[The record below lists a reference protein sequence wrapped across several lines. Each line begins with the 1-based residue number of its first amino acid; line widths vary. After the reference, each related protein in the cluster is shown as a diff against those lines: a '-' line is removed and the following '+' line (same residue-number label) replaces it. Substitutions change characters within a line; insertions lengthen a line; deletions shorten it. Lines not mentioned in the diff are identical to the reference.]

1 MQCSS
6 SLELLMLLIWSQSQ
20 EIGKFFFFFLSF
32 YIWKYLPQ
40 DLERERESFWSER
53 GEEQGRGPRVKA
65 LISSSAKN
73 RLWTWLEGADVSSF
87 WAHKHAAFSTRS
99 LYMVGC
105 SRVPHQMTRMDE
117 SASVGWL
124 QSSQWI
130 PSATDCKVRAG
141 GQTLADFRIGID

>member
-1 MQCSS
+1 MHNGS

-20 EIGKFFFFFLSF
+20 EIGKFFFFLSF

-40 DLERERESFWSER
+40 DLERESFWSER

-87 WAHKHAAFSTRS
+87 WANKHAAFSTRS

-117 SASVGWL
+117 SASVGCL

-141 GQTLADFRIGID
+141 GQALADFRISID